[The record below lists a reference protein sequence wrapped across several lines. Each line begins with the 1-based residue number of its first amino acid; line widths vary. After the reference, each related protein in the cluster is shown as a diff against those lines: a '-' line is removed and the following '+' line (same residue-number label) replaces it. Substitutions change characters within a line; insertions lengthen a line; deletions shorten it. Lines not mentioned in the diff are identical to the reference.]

1 MRRLI
6 VNISLNPTEKWV
18 KKYKLRLCLLNVDA
32 KGESHNHIH
41 ILNVTWHPFAIYSN
55 ELPNII
61 FTVTISFSTLRYVKD
76 FIRIFFFHLICDE
89 HTEEKKCKWRNTKRV
104 KEGEREMIKNS
115 SKRKICVQSVLLLCV
130 AYSAS
135 KRISNE
141 IRAQIQNAI
150 VDTESKVCE
159 YILCFSLLL
168 FFSIAK
174 RDILTK
180 SRISD
185 EFRMFFFYFTETH
198 THVTSSLHAIRFI
211 IA

>member
-1 MRRLI
+1 
-6 VNISLNPTEKWV
+6 
-18 KKYKLRLCLLNVDA
+18 
-32 KGESHNHIH
+32 
-41 ILNVTWHPFAIYSN
+41 
-55 ELPNII
+55 
-61 FTVTISFSTLRYVKD
+61 
-76 FIRIFFFHLICDE
+76 
-89 HTEEKKCKWRNTKRV
+89 
-104 KEGEREMIKNS
+104 MIKNS

-211 IA
+211 IAQNYSSIEVMLKFPKKMIFDNNKQKFYSKFNKQSLTVHSMEQLDEKSLMRKN